1 MISLDTGLWR
11 GQAASI
17 AYDTDAAT
25 FFSAAGIT
33 DVTQKSAVNQLVL
46 DLKTNSIWSKMLALY
61 PFVGGS
67 ATTHKWNLKDPRDL
81 DAAFRL
87 TFNGGWTHASTGAL
101 PNGTNGYADTFFT
114 PSVSLSLNSGHC
126 AYYIRTNFANTKNN
140 VLAKNTTADYFGI
153 YNDISKFYPSIND
166 GNGLSYTPAVLKG
179 MFASSR
185 TASTQVLYMANGT
198 TGSLTQSS
206 TSLVS
211 VVVPIGCH
219 RYATTL
225 GGYSN
230 NEFGFVSL
238 GTGLTTSELG
248 YLNSAVV
255 AFQTT
260 LGRNV

>member
-1 MISLDTGLWR
+1 MISLDLGLWKS
-11 GQAASI
+11 GAKI
-17 AYDTDAAT
+17 VYDTDAAA
-25 FFSAAGIT
+25 FFSAASIN
-33 DVTQKSAVNQLVL
+33 DITQKAAVNQLVL
-46 DLKTNSIWSKMLALY
+46 DLKSYSLWSKMVALY

-67 ATTHKWNLKDPRDL
+67 ATSHKYNLKDPRDL

-114 PSVSLSLNSGHC
+114 PSVSSSLNSGHC
-126 AYYIRTNFANTKNN
+126 SYYIRSNFANIKNN
-140 VLAKNTTADYFGI
+140 ILAKNTTADFFGI
-153 YNDISKFYPSIND
+153 YNDISRFYPSVND
-166 GNGLSYTPAVLKG
+166 GNGLAYTPSVLKG

-185 TASTQVLYMANGT
+185 IASTQVLYMANGT
-198 TGSLTQSS
+198 TGSLAQSS

-211 VVVPIGCH
+211 VVVPIGCS

-225 GGYSN
+225 NGYAN
-230 NEFGFVSL
+230 NEFGFASL

-248 YLNSAVV
+248 NLNTAVV